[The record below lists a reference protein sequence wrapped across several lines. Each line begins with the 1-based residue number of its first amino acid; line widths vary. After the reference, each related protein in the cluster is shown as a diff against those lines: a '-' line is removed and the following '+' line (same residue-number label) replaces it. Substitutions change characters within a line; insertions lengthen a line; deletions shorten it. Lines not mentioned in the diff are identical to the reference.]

1 MTKIHVCL
9 SVEGTKKYCIVAKGQ
24 SPINVTTLYDYPEN
38 WIDQNKNVTMIV
50 VVSMDYSTTKSF
62 FYLERTRIVAWL
74 TTLMLKIY
82 KLRLSG
88 LSFNLG
94 HTNMK
99 YWLENYDA
107 MGWKISRRLEFPLLD
122 FTITCL
128 CNRKGVDVLGL
139 SLLMFLWI
147 KVERYLSFLLL
158 ICTFKYQS
166 QKEDQL

>member
-9 SVEGTKKYCIVAKGQ
+9 SVEGTTKYCIVAKGQ

-38 WIDQNKNVTMIV
+38 WIDQNTNVTMIV

-94 HTNMK
+94 HTNIILTSEIW
-99 YWLENYDA
+99 YN
-107 MGWKISRRLEFPLLD
+107 
-122 FTITCL
+122 
-128 CNRKGVDVLGL
+128 GL
-139 SLLMFLWI
+139 
-147 KVERYLSFLLL
+147 KD
-158 ICTFKYQS
+158 K
-166 QKEDQL
+166 